1 MPFTPYHFGPNGFVG
16 LLFRRWLDVP
26 VFIAAN
32 VLIDIE
38 VIADKFF
45 QPGWPVHQIWHFHT
59 LLIGGLAG
67 VLFGAVVY
75 YIKPFRWLS
84 EKSMALI
91 GLPAKTTLLSMVLA
105 GVLGVWLHVLIDS
118 FYHYD
123 VQIFWP
129 HKDNTI
135 FRWINSGKMS
145 NMEKTQRW
153 VVFYCKLF
161 WGLMLGLYGV
171 LLALRAYPNNR
182 DVMRPSEKSE
192 AKAAGTKSPQA

>member
-1 MPFTPYHFGPNGFVG
+1 MPFTPYHFGPSGFVG
-16 LLFRRWLDVP
+16 LLFRRWIDVP

-38 VIADKFF
+38 VIADSGLPWFF
-45 QPGWPVHQIWHFHT
+45 SSPEPQWWFDGFSPGWPVHQFWHFHT

-67 VLFGAVVY
+67 AAFGVLVY
-75 YIKPFRWLS
+75 YFKPFRWCC

-91 GLPAKTTLLSMVLA
+91 GLPGRATLLSMVLA
-105 GVLGVWLHVLIDS
+105 GVLGAWLHVVIDS

-135 FRWINSGKMS
+135 FRWINNGKWS
-145 NMEKTQRW
+145 NSANTQQQILLW
-153 VVFYCKLF
+153 CKIF
-161 WGLMLGLYGV
+161 WGLMAGLYAA
-171 LLALRAYPNNR
+171 LLALKFKNTPKN
-182 DVMRPSEKSE
+182 
-192 AKAAGTKSPQA
+192 T